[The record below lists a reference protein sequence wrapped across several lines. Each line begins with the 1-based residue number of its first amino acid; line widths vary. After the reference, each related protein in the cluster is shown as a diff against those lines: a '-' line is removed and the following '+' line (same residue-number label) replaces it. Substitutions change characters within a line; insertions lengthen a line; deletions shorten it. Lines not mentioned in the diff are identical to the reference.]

1 MTTPTIQV
9 QREDVEHPWP
19 VSFELSDRTPVRQR
33 QEALAAL
40 ARFCGNIL
48 KYNATFEGN
57 FHVARIAAEWKPLLP
72 QSP

>member
-1 MTTPTIQV
+1 MWNIYGQFRLKCP
-9 QREDVEHPWP
+9 
-19 VSFELSDRTPVRQR
+19 LDRLFANAKKHWLP
-33 QEALAAL
+33 LAPGYI
-40 ARFCGNIL
+40 CGNLL